1 MLSVVGGGLF
11 LALVGRYN
19 TQLVLRGWEALL
31 SPAALR
37 ALKRLEEQVETD
49 SLLAERAHGKAL
61 RARGE
66 RRLAEASRL
75 VALAA
80 AVVSDAVPE
89 RLQRLRG
96 MAVCCRMASALLP
109 PPPLLPRAFAL
120 REIASLAGLSAFL
133 HQFLVA
139 THERF
144 RLRVWTLGACY
155 LVVRHVATASASRIG
170 PQTPA
175 TSSPWDS
182 FESALH
188 DFTTLDREH
197 VEAFKALLL
206 SLQQP
211 SPPQLNG

>member
-1 MLSVVGGGLF
+1 MEALVLSVVGGGLF

-89 RLQRLRG
+89 RLQR
-96 MAVCCRMASALLP
+96 LP